1 MEAVLVVRFNS
12 CHSCRLTEMTR
23 CRKIGLAC
31 PAQLSVSVMYVSC
44 GSEFNYRLDPF
55 WAQHFADIR
64 ILLRHKNLQSQQKT
78 IKCTLKSK
86 KNQKEASLFAPV
98 VMIIKNLFDE
108 NSVFFSNLALITS
121 EMNLGRHFE
130 SYGEI

>member
-31 PAQLSVSVMYVSC
+31 PALLSVSVMYVSC

-86 KNQKEASLFAPV
+86 KN
-98 VMIIKNLFDE
+98 
-108 NSVFFSNLALITS
+108 
-121 EMNLGRHFE
+121 
-130 SYGEI
+130 